1 MRVFNSFLNILRFN
15 RKNWRAVVLCIF
27 AATVF
32 WFFNALNKT
41 YTTNINFPVKFDFD
55 KANYVPVSSLPNNV
69 RINVTG
75 NGWDLFKRSTGVK
88 AVPLEIPLGRPAEVK
103 KIVGSTLPVIFFNQV
118 DGLEINFVLTDT
130 LYVDL
135 EPKAGRWIT
144 LAMDSLQ
151 FNLRRGYGLASEVL
165 LIPDSVFIEG
175 PLRLISAFK
184 EPVPLKLRQRNIDEN
199 FREDVELDIPLS
211 DVIKRD
217 PPTVSV
223 QFDVSPMVTVQD
235 SILITAENV
244 PPTVAEV
251 ESKYIPI
258 TVSVP
263 ETRLEQFTLDS
274 ARAVLDLK
282 NFTRGEAKI
291 LPRIE
296 GLPPFTIVIKMDTVR
311 IRL

>member
-1 MRVFNSFLNILRFN
+1 MRFFNSLLNILRFN

-41 YTTNINFPVKFDFD
+41 YTTNINFPVSFDFD
-55 KANYVPVSSLPNNV
+55 KANYVPVNSLPRDV

-88 AVPLEIPLGRPAEVK
+88 AAPLEIPLGRPAEVK
-103 KIVGSTLPVIFFNQV
+103 KIVGSTLPVIFSSQV

-135 EPKAGRWIT
+135 EPRAGRWIK

-151 FNLRRGYGLASEVL
+151 FNLRKGYALSSKVL
-165 LIPDSVFIEG
+165 LIPDSVFLEG

-199 FREDVELDIPLS
+199 FQEDVELDIPMS

-223 QFDVSPMVTVQD
+223 QFEVAPLVTVQD

-244 PPTVAEV
+244 PPTVAEI

-263 ETRLEQFTLDS
+263 ETLLEEFTLDS
-274 ARAVLDLK
+274 ARAVLDLR
-282 NFTRGEAKI
+282 NFTKGEAKI

-296 GLPPFTIVIKMDTVR
+296 GLPPFSNLVKIDTIR
-311 IRL
+311 ISL